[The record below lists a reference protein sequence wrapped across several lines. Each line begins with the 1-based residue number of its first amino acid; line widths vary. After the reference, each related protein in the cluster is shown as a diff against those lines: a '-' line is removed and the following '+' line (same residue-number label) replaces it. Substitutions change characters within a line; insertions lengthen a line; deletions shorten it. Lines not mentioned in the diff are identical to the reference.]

1 MNTRGADV
9 RGAAVP
15 FASKLN
21 VRSEAGD
28 PLDRAAQH
36 TLDLLHRTAIAAEAN
51 NQRALEV
58 ADKDEPAIR
67 SQAAH
72 PGRGPTDRGQYRQAA
87 GTPAPWGN
95 EGLLPIC
102 AVGVDWGV
110 HGLPKPRPQRPGRGF
125 FLSIAGAC
133 RRKIL

>member
-21 VRSEAGD
+21 VRPEAGD

-87 GTPAPWGN
+87 GTLDAVMAPAQAFG
-95 EGLLPIC
+95 EG
-102 AVGVDWGV
+102 WW
-110 HGLPKPRPQRPGRGF
+110 
-125 FLSIAGAC
+125 LSPV
-133 RRKIL
+133 